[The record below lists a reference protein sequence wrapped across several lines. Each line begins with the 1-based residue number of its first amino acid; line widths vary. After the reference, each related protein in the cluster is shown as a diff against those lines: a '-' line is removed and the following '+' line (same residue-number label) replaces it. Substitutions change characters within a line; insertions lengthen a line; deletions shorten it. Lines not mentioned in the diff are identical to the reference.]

1 MSRSE
6 RYFRRVA
13 LLFCRQYLPRD
24 CVLRYSSLSAVCGCS
39 EWYSHR
45 YGDLFW
51 HEDSLTRHTTL
62 SMPSE
67 TFFSL
72 MEPFPSST
80 GSFVTMA

>member
-13 LLFCRQYLPRD
+13 LLFCRQYLSRD
-24 CVLRYSSLSAVCGCS
+24 CVLRYSSQSAVCGCS

-51 HEDSLTRHTTL
+51 HEDSVTRLTTL
-62 SMPSE
+62 SMLLE

-72 MEPFPSST
+72 MEPFPSSNA
-80 GSFVTMA
+80 SLVTMV